1 MARRGRGFTLVE
13 LLVVIGIIT
22 LLVGIIVPSLARARD
37 LAKRESCRSTLKAL
51 GGAMHMYSTAY
62 SNYLPTFEDGL
73 NSSDTVGL
81 NRTQE
86 NPGDSRSNTR
96 GWWLLVRG
104 NFCQREHFICDADQ
118 DVDTEQR
125 QTSELWDFPTVGGR
139 NPLSYSLQRTKI
151 GPSGGVRTTRGDA
164 SGLVVAADRN
174 GLYKY
179 SSTSK
184 TKAVVTRDGDV
195 PLDSDKLAEANSK
208 NHGREGQN
216 CLRLDGSVQW
226 AQTPLAGVEKDCI
239 WTRDDG
245 STMGEATLSGKP
257 NVERG
262 KLNDSLL
269 VP

>member
-1 MARRGRGFTLVE
+1 MRRVRGFTLVE

-37 LAKRESCRSTLKAL
+37 LAKREACRSTLKGL
-51 GGAMHMYSTAY
+51 GQAMHSYATAY
-62 SNYLPTFEDGL
+62 SNYLPTFADGS

-96 GWWLLVRG
+96 GWWLMVRG
-104 NFCQREHFICDADQ
+104 NFCQRENFICDADQ
-118 DVDTEQR
+118 DVDNEQR
-125 QTSELWDFPTVGGR
+125 ATSELWDFPTVGGR
-139 NPLSYSLQRTKI
+139 TPLSYSLQRTKI

-195 PLDSDKLAEANSK
+195 PLDDDKLMEANSK
-208 NHGREGQN
+208 NHAREGQN

-239 WTRDDG
+239 WTREDG
-245 STMGEATLSGKP
+245 STMGEATLSDKP